1 MIFTDYAVSD
11 GSFDTEGIAT
21 ARDELLDASCLD
33 EQCYSMAWG
42 NAVVLFD
49 AGNTDLITLF
59 HELGH
64 SFSLPHTFEEE
75 YSTEHNFYQGYTD
88 NLMDY
93 TYKSNPDNIITA
105 NIDNPYNM
113 DMWALFK
120 WQWDILRQDR
130 SLDYSGTQ
138 KLP

>member
-1 MIFTDYAVSD
+1 
-11 GSFDTEGIAT
+11 
-21 ARDELLDASCLD
+21 
-33 EQCYSMAWG
+33 
-42 NAVVLFD
+42 
-49 AGNTDLITLF
+49 
-59 HELGH
+59 
-64 SFSLPHTFEEE
+64 
-75 YSTEHNFYQGYTD
+75 
-88 NLMDY
+88 MDY